1 MFNEEEFA
9 KLNFKNAKIIVPRKS
24 IGDSGVAYRLRKREI
39 LREYGVVFDIF
50 SVDYKPTADVKE
62 RYNNYNRLLSTAED
76 YISEH
81 KEVPNEILESIKQE
95 SFWYNKLVYGL
106 SEAETQNI
114 INEAKLVKRLSE
126 VDLAHTGHTIP
137 YRMSRQE
144 ALFRMSV
151 IDELKKVGVAF
162 DVYSDIKLSKK
173 DKDRAD
179 AYNSLLSKAYD
190 ILNTGESLPQDLSN
204 QIKSES
210 FWYNKVVLGISE
222 EETQRMIEEACNVTS
237 NQ

>member
-1 MFNEEEFA
+1 M
-9 KLNFKNAKIIVPRKS
+9 KS
-24 IGDSGVAYRLRKREI
+24 IEERLK
-39 LREYGVVFDIF
+39 G
-50 SVDYKPTADVKE
+50 
-62 RYNNYNRLLSTAED
+62 
-76 YISEH
+76 
-81 KEVPNEILESIKQE
+81 
-95 SFWYNKLVYGL
+95 
-106 SEAETQNI
+106 
-114 INEAKLVKRLSE
+114 

-190 ILNTGESLPQDLSN
+190 ILNTGESLPQDLSS

-222 EETQRMIEEACNVTS
+222 EETQRMIEEVCNATS
-237 NQ
+237 NS